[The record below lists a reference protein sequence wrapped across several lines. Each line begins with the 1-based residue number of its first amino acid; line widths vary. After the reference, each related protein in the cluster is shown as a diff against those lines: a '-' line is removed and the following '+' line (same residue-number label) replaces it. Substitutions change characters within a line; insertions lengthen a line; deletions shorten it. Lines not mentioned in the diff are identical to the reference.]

1 MINVLIIEDEQPAV
15 EKIKKLLADCGE
27 SINIL
32 TILGSVEDSVN
43 WLSSHPSPDLI
54 FMDIQL
60 SDGICFEIFE
70 AIKITTPIIFITA
83 FDAYAIKAFSV
94 NSIDYLLK
102 PIDPEL
108 LRNSINKFKEH
119 YSLGKT
125 GQIQQMINELP
136 LKFKSRFLIKTGV
149 HFKSIPV
156 NDIESFFIQERST
169 FLITKDGKTLDTDY
183 SLDQLEK
190 MVNPEDFF
198 RVNRNYLINI
208 DFIKDMIG
216 YSGNR
221 IKVKMLYGTY
231 TEPIIV
237 SREKVFTFKQKM
249 DM

>member
-15 EKIKKLLADCGE
+15 EKLKKLLAESGE
-27 SINIL
+27 SIMIL
-32 TILGSVEDSVN
+32 NILGSVEDSVN
-43 WLSSHPSPDLI
+43 WLSNHPSPDLV

-70 AIKITTPIIFITA
+70 AIKITAPIIFITA

-156 NDIESFFIQERST
+156 IDIESFFIQERST

>member
-1 MINVLIIEDEQPAV
+1 MINVLIIEDEQPAI
-15 EKIKKLLADCGE
+15 EKLKKLLIDSGE
-27 SINIL
+27 SIKIL
-32 TILGSVEDSVN
+32 EILGSVEDSVN
-43 WLSSHPSPDLI
+43 WLSNHPSPDLI

-70 AIKITTPIIFITA
+70 AIKIMAPIIFTTA
-83 FDAYAIKAFSV
+83 FDAYAIKAFRV

-119 YSLGKT
+119 YPSVKT
-125 GQIQQMINELP
+125 GQIQQMISEMP
-136 LKFKSRFLIKTGV
+136 IKFKSRFLIKTGV

-169 FLITKDGKTLDTDY
+169 FLITKDGKTLDIDY

-231 TEPIIV
+231 AESIIV

-249 DM
+249 DR

>member
-1 MINVLIIEDEQPAV
+1 
-15 EKIKKLLADCGE
+15 
-27 SINIL
+27 
-32 TILGSVEDSVN
+32 
-43 WLSSHPSPDLI
+43 
-54 FMDIQL
+54 MDIQL
-60 SDGICFEIFE
+60 NDGICFEIFE
-70 AIKITTPIIFITA
+70 SVKITAPIIFTTA

-108 LRNSINKFKEH
+108 FRNSINKFKEH
-119 YSLGKT
+119 YPLGKN
-125 GQIQQMINELP
+125 GQIQEMITEMP
-136 LKFKSRFLIKTGV
+136 LKFKSRFLIKTGI
-149 HFKSIPV
+149 HFKSVPV
-156 NDIESFFIQERST
+156 NEIESFFIQERST
-169 FLITKDGKTLDTDY
+169 FLITKDGKTMDIDY

-231 TEPIIV
+231 AEPIIV
-237 SREKVFTFKQKM
+237 SREKVFKFKEKM
-249 DM
+249 DR